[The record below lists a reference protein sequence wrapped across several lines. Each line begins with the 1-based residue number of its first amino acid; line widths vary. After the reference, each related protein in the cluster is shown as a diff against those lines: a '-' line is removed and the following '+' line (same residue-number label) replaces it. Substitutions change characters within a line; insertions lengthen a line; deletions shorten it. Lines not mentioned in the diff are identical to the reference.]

1 MKGRSVI
8 YFKEM
13 AHAVTESG
21 KAAGR
26 GQQAGDTSRATVA
39 VEAWRPNHW
48 TARAI
53 PRPPS
58 LIALPFP
65 LSQAAVRKQCT

>member
-39 VEAWRPNHW
+39 VVAWRPSAHS
-48 TARAI
+48 I
-53 PRPPS
+53 SSS
-58 LIALPFP
+58 LGEAGLCSPKVF
-65 LSQAAVRKQCT
+65 T